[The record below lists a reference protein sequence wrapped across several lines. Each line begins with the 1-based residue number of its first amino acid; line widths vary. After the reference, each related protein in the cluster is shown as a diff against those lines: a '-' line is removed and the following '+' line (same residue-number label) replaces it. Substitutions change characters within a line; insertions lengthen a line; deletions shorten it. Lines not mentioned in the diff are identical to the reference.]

1 MSAPANKSLGLK
13 AVQIAY
19 HVPDVRAAAVRMA
32 AETGAGPFFLAEH
45 IPLEACIYRGQ
56 EIHFDHS
63 SAYGQMGNVMVELFQ
78 QHNDGPSAVRDMYRP
93 EDEGLHHVACFVED
107 LAAATEHYEALGFP
121 LAQAASTAVGVDFNF
136 MDARNRLG
144 HMIELY
150 EPSAILT
157 GLYDMVR
164 EAASDWDGRDPLRAL
179 GG

>member
-1 MSAPANKSLGLK
+1 MKLK

-19 HVPDVRAAAVRMA
+19 HVPDVTSAALRMS
-32 AETGAGPFFLAEH
+32 AEMGAGPFFLAEH
-45 IPLEACIYRGQ
+45 IPLERCVYRGR
-56 EIHFDHS
+56 EISFDHT

-78 QHNDGPSAVRDMYRP
+78 QHGDGPSAVRDMFGP
-93 EDEGLHHVACFVED
+93 EDEGLHHVACFVDD
-107 LAAATEHYEALGFP
+107 LTAATKHYEGAGFP

-136 MDARNRLG
+136 IDARSRLG

-150 EPSAILT
+150 EPSPILT

-164 EAASDWDGRDPLRAL
+164 EVAAAWDGSDPLRPL